1 MTSIGP
7 SLLITGEITSDEE
20 LVIDGRF
27 SGQIVVRNAAL
38 TIGTRA
44 QVEAD
49 IRGTRVQVLGKIQG
63 NVAASD
69 RIELGTSADVRGNLS
84 ANHIIVVDG
93 ATFTGRIDMDKRTVA
108 AKVAQ
113 FKAAQPA

>member
-1 MTSIGP
+1 MTTIGS
-7 SLLITGEITSDEE
+7 SLLITGEIASEE
-20 LVIDGRF
+20 DLVIDGRF

-38 TIGTRA
+38 TIGKLA

-49 IRGTRVQVLGKIQG
+49 IRGTSIHVLGQIQG
-63 NVAASD
+63 NVAASE

-84 ANHIIVVDG
+84 ANRIVLVDG